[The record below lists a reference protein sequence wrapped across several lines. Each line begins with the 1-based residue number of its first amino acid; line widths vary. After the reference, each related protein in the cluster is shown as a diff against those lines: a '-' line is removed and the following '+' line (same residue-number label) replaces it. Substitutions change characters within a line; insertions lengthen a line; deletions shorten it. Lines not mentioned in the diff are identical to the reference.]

1 MSYRS
6 FYKTTNSPVNKTSL
20 EHELQNLQEEL
31 RVIQTRSVPHR
42 QYSPIN
48 DVSYKNICLI
58 LTGGILLGC
67 FSLLIWMAGR
77 KSGKDIYKYKHRC

>member
-42 QYSPIN
+42 QN
-48 DVSYKNICLI
+48 NFADLEQFFMNKFVLI
-58 LTGGILLGC
+58 GGCILLGIGIAY
-67 FSLLIWMAGR
+67 LLFNPSKR
-77 KSGKDIYKYKHRC
+77 RC